1 MPKGAPNLF
10 RHSVIPSGFVIRHS
24 SLIPMLTD
32 LKYAFRMLVKAPVFA
47 VIAILTLAL
56 GIGANSAIF
65 SVIDTVLL
73 RPLPFKNPDEIV
85 NIWGRYPDD
94 NGKVRT
100 NVHSYPDYLDLRD
113 QSQTIAAMAAY
124 TRTGGTLSLSED
136 AKALEGIA
144 ITPEVFDVLGVQ
156 PMLGRGFTK
165 EDAKNDADRV
175 VVLTYP
181 LWKSEFGSDPKIIG
195 QKITLSARPH
205 TVIGVMPPGWKFPVE
220 DEHIEY
226 ALPLE
231 YLGQQILGN
240 RGSHFLTIVG
250 RLKPGVAIRTAEA
263 ELTAIASRLSKQY
276 PDTNMNFIGT
286 AVMSLHSDIVGDV
299 RPALMVLLGAV
310 ALVLLIA
317 CANVANLLLARA
329 ASRSRE
335 IAIRTALGASRA
347 LVVRQLLCESLL
359 LALLGGGAGLLLAWW
374 GVDLLGAAGPQ
385 GLPHLGQIKVN
396 ATVCAFTFVV
406 VIGSTLLFGLIPALQ
421 VSRPAVNESLQQGAK
436 GSTGGLHTN
445 RLRAFLVVS
454 QVSLSLLLLAGAG
467 LLIKSFFNLRATNP
481 GFDPVRVM
489 TASLSLPRIRYPD
502 VDQQIRTYDAILDKL
517 SAIPGVESAG
527 GVNSI
532 PLGDNQRSSSFMPSG
547 AAPLPR
553 GNHPGASYLLV
564 KPDYFKTMKIP
575 VLQGRA
581 ISRTDTK
588 DSPFVIMINEAFAQK
603 HFPGKNPVGQQVM
616 IDQPENKFNTHE
628 VVGVVANT
636 RHDSLAEPQ
645 GPEMYVPF
653 AQDPVRS
660 LDIVLRVSSANLVG
674 LNADVKRA
682 IHEIDK
688 DVYVPTLE
696 PMTRFVD
703 THLARPRFNM
713 MLLGGFAAVAMILAA
728 IGIYGVIAYS
738 VTQRTREIG
747 IRMALGAQR
756 KQMLGMVLRQ
766 SMVLVAIGI
775 VIGFLVALGVTR
787 VMATLLYGVGAND
800 ASIYAAVIA
809 LLGGAAL
816 LASYVPARRA
826 MKVDPMVA
834 LRYE

>member
-1 MPKGAPNLF
+1 
-10 RHSVIPSGFVIRHS
+10 
-24 SLIPMLTD
+24 MLTD
-32 LKYAFRMLVKAPVFA
+32 LKYAFRMLIKAPVFA

-73 RPLPFKNPDEIV
+73 RPLPFKSPDEIV
-85 NIWGRYPDD
+85 NLWGRYAND
-94 NGKVRT
+94 NGNVRG
-100 NVHSYPDYLDLRD
+100 NVHSFPDYIDLRD

-124 TRTGGTLSLSED
+124 TRTAGTLTYAED
-136 AKALEGIA
+136 AKYLEGVA
-144 ITPEVFDVLGVQ
+144 ITPEVFDVLGV
-156 PMLGRGFTK
+156 PPLLGRAFTK
-165 EDAKNDADRV
+165 EDAKNEADRV

-181 LWKSEFGSDPKIIG
+181 FWKSAFAGDPKIIG
-195 QKITLSARPH
+195 QQVTLSSRPH
-205 TVIGVMPPGWKFPVE
+205 TVIGVMPPGWKFPIE

-231 YLGQQILGN
+231 YFGQQVLGN
-240 RGSHFLTIVG
+240 RGSHFLTVVG
-250 RLKPGVAIRTAEA
+250 RLKPGVAIKKAEA

-276 PDTNMNFIGT
+276 PDTNLNFIG
-286 AVMSLHSDIVGDV
+286 AVVVKLHSDIVGDV

-347 LVVRQLLCESLL
+347 LVVRQLLCESLV

-374 GVDLLGAAGPQ
+374 GVDLLSAAGPQ

-396 ATVCAFTFVV
+396 MTVCVFTFVLA
-406 VIGSTLLFGLIPALQ
+406 IGSTLLFGLFPALQ

-489 TASLSLPRIRYPD
+489 TMSLTLPRIRYPE
-502 VDQQIRTYDAILDKL
+502 VDQQIRTYDTMLEKL
-517 SAIPGVESAG
+517 AAIPGVESAG
-527 GVNSI
+527 GVNPI
-532 PLGDNQRSSSFMPSG
+532 PLGDNQASLSFMPSG

-588 DSPFVIMINEAFAQK
+588 DSPLVIMINEAFAQK
-603 HFPGKNPVGQQVM
+603 HFPGKNPIGQQVM
-616 IDQPENKFNTHE
+616 IDRPENKFNTHE
-628 VVGVVANT
+628 VIGVVANT
-636 RHDSLAEPQ
+636 RHDSLAQPQ

-653 AQDPVRS
+653 AQDPGRS
-660 LDIVLRVSSANLVG
+660 LDIVLRVSSTNLVG

-682 IHEIDK
+682 VHEVDK
-688 DVYVPTLE
+688 DIYVPALD

-703 THLARPRFNM
+703 THLAQPRFNM
-713 MLLGGFAAVAMILAA
+713 MLLAVFAAVAMVLAA

-747 IRMALGAQR
+747 IRMALGAR
-756 KQMLGMVLRQ
+756 RTQMLGMVLRQ
-766 SMVLVAIGI
+766 SMTLVIIGI
-775 VIGFLVALGVTR
+775 VIGFLVALGATR
-787 VMATLLYGVGAND
+787 VLATLLYGVGAND
-800 ASIYAAVIA
+800 ASIYAVVITLLAV
-809 LLGGAAL
+809 AAL